1 MSEYPN
7 NLRYSRTHEWFD
19 PETNRVGIS
28 SFAVGHLGDVVEVDL
43 SVDEGD
49 IVDAGDEV
57 GTIESVKT
65 ASPIYAPVSGKI
77 VGFNE
82 DLSDAPELVNDAP
95 YTDGW
100 ILEIEP
106 TSGDDTSDLLD
117 ATLYS
122 DHCASEE

>member
-1 MSEYPN
+1 MSDYPN
-7 NLRYSRTHEWFD
+7 NLRYARTHEWFD
-19 PETNRVGIS
+19 PETNHMGIS
-28 SFAVGHLGDVVEVDL
+28 AFAVGHLGDVVEVDL

-49 IVDAGDEV
+49 MVDAGDEV
-57 GTIESVKT
+57 GNIESVKT
-65 ASPIYAPVSGKI
+65 ASPIYAPVSGRVI
-77 VGFNE
+77 AVNG
-82 DLSDAPELVNDAP
+82 DLADAPELLNDAP

-106 TSGDDTSDLLD
+106 TANDDLSDLLD